1 MKNWSTKAW
10 PAQITIVIVLL
21 SMIYYSLVTPLSLA
35 SEGQFKHS
43 VTGRR
48 WDINLK
54 KCIVLS
60 YMTCSIPAWLVTIC
74 KRKIYNQMRI
84 LRNSPE
90 ANYFTTPIPLYNGY
104 CTVSQ
109 SLMSAP
115 DFHFTKSWN
124 KFFLRAKSVESDPI
138 RADLML
144 ISPMLLRKP
153 FGMWEV
159 WMDNWSLQGV
169 STLLAIHVHLTRLL
183 VSKV

>member
-1 MKNWSTKAW
+1 MKNWPTKAL
-10 PAQITIVIVLL
+10 PAQTTIGFLL
-21 SMIYYSLVTPLSLA
+21 SIISYSL
-35 SEGQFKHS
+35 HS
-43 VTGRR
+43 VTGSR
-48 WDINLK
+48 WDIHLK

-84 LRNSPE
+84 LRYSPE

-104 CTVSQ
+104 CTVFQ

-115 DFHFTKSWN
+115 DFHFTKSWD

-144 ISPMLLRKP
+144 ISLMLLCKLV
-153 FGMWEV
+153 GMWEA
-159 WMDNWSLQGV
+159 WMDNWCLQGV
-169 STLLAIHVHLTRLL
+169 SALLAIHVNVTRLL
-183 VSKV
+183 VSQV